1 MTVDPQ
7 EMIELTAVFN
17 EALHVRIES
26 LHVLIQSALRDG
38 RQEALESSLR
48 FVDDSL
54 DELGGAVTMMTANLL
69 VV

>member
-1 MTVDPQ
+1 MTAYRD

-17 EALHVRIES
+17 EALNVQIAA

-38 RQEALESSLR
+38 RPLALEAALR
-48 FVDDSL
+48 FVDDGL
-54 DELGGAVTMMTANLL
+54 DELGGAVTRMTSNLL